1 MAEAFR
7 LLVRTGAVSTQTA
20 LLEESRL
27 LEFYQDEAS
36 AESLM
41 GAIFLGRIERVLPDV
56 KAAFVK
62 LGLPQNGFLPL
73 REGESFHR
81 TVPGTPLLSGQDVLV
96 QVKKDPKG
104 GKGAFLTRDISL
116 PGQYVLLMP
125 NNRFIGL
132 SKRIASAPE
141 REAAKRLGGE
151 IADGRFGLIVRHA
164 ALFASPAQVKDEA
177 EALWERWKRIVQSAQ
192 YAKAPQM
199 LFAEP
204 SMLEVLIRDYS
215 ARHDFAVESNVPRPA
230 SIPEGV
236 AWQTLTAIELEA
248 AWRGA
253 RIEEQLKRG
262 LDRRVELT
270 EGGSLVI
277 DEREALQTIDVN
289 SGRMVLARDGQSLA
303 LTENLA
309 AVPEIA
315 RQIRL
320 RNLSGILLVDFIDMA
335 SGEERAM
342 VSKAMEACVSDDRV
356 KTVIHGFTNLGLLE
370 MTRKRTRDTLR
381 DALTVRC
388 EACNETGRIR
398 RL

>member
-151 IADGRFGLIVRHA
+151 IADA
-164 ALFASPAQVKDEA
+164 
-177 EALWERWKRIVQSAQ
+177 
-192 YAKAPQM
+192 
-199 LFAEP
+199 
-204 SMLEVLIRDYS
+204 
-215 ARHDFAVESNVPRPA
+215 
-230 SIPEGV
+230 
-236 AWQTLTAIELEA
+236 
-248 AWRGA
+248 
-253 RIEEQLKRG
+253 
-262 LDRRVELT
+262 
-270 EGGSLVI
+270 
-277 DEREALQTIDVN
+277 
-289 SGRMVLARDGQSLA
+289 
-303 LTENLA
+303 
-309 AVPEIA
+309 
-315 RQIRL
+315 
-320 RNLSGILLVDFIDMA
+320 A
-335 SGEERAM
+335 SG
-342 VSKAMEACVSDDRV
+342 
-356 KTVIHGFTNLGLLE
+356 
-370 MTRKRTRDTLR
+370 
-381 DALTVRC
+381 
-388 EACNETGRIR
+388 
-398 RL
+398 